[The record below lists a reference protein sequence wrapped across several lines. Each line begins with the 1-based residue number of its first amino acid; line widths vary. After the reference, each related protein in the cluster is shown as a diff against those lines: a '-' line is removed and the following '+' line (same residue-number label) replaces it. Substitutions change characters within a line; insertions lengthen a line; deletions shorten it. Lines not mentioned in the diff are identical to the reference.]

1 MTFQRIFSIYALII
15 LFFFASVTIL
25 LFTLFD
31 NQSWRTIACFFLF
44 PLLAA
49 LITLFIAALIFPSPT
64 GRNSSRSAQSSNTQ
78 NNNNSQ
84 TANENNTSNK
94 NSVSQTP
101 NGKQNTSIAPQSTPQ
116 LSDIN
121 FTHKAVVTECSIS
134 HPAATAPTA
143 IENPEGAEET
153 ETEERSHE

>member
-49 LITLFIAALIFPSPT
+49 LITLFIAALIFPSPQDRT
-64 GRNSSRSAQSSNTQ
+64 AADLHKVRICRITTIPRLRTKIIHPTKIACHRLLMASKIQALPLSPHHSF
-78 NNNNSQ
+78 Q
-84 TANENNTSNK
+84 T
-94 NSVSQTP
+94 
-101 NGKQNTSIAPQSTPQ
+101 
-116 LSDIN
+116 
-121 FTHKAVVTECSIS
+121 
-134 HPAATAPTA
+134 
-143 IENPEGAEET
+143 
-153 ETEERSHE
+153 